1 MLSRFVI
8 LSVLVNVSAI
18 GLAHAKPIAL
28 YDFVKPTNH
37 PPTTQLVNNQI
48 EKNQQGELLKRL
60 TFSDKVTNPLF
71 TINTDKPWN
80 LSANKSISLHIQ
92 NAMDWDITLYVA
104 IKDSDGKVLKATI
117 ALPAGPLQRLLIPL
131 KETSSRTWGMR
142 GGITKAWIDDGKRYL
157 LPIEVDGDID
167 TSKVVSIDLIMEKP
181 NAPQS
186 ILVSK
191 VSATDTD
198 AERKAYYHLIDR
210 YGQNNRLT
218 WLEKI
223 TSDKAL
229 QVAAQ
234 TEQKQIQSWL
244 KASPQQNS
252 YGGIGDKPQFKG
264 SGFFTTAKK
273 DGHWYLV
280 TPDGYPFVSLGVN
293 AVVPDASQTY
303 ISGRDFMFANL
314 PSKNDPLGHF
324 YGYADTRSGNAAA
337 GGRGVDQGQWYDF
350 YQANL
355 FRVEPN
361 NTLNY
366 WRDLT
371 INRFKA
377 WGFNTLAN
385 WSDDKL
391 IDEHKLPYVLPILI
405 SGDYASVPSGMDW
418 WGYMPDTFDPKFV
431 QAVDKAVALA
441 TKGHTD
447 DPWLL
452 GYFADNELSW
462 GGIGESKMAHY
473 ALAMNAL
480 KLSLDSPAKQ
490 AFIQQLKSKYKTIN
504 LLGKAWGIDIASWD
518 VIQAKDFQAPL
529 PNKQYPAI
537 GKDYSQFLKAYADG
551 YFRTV
556 REALTKYD
564 KNHLWLGNRFAAKI
578 PEAITSCAKYC
589 DVISLNIYTLLPKDG
604 YDVDLI
610 ARLDKPTMI
619 SEFSFGSKDKGSL
632 WAGPVETVSEQARS
646 TAYQNFVTATFDDPH
661 MVGAHWFQYV
671 DEPITG
677 RLLDG
682 ENGHLGLVG
691 ITNIPFQYFVKTVRK
706 TNFAVSQ
713 KILDKALSSHKK

>member
-1 MLSRFVI
+1 MLSRFVV
-8 LSVLVNVSAI
+8 LSVLVNVSVM
-18 GLAHAKPIAL
+18 GFVQAKPIAL
-28 YDFVKPTNH
+28 YDFVKSTH
-37 PPTTQLVNNQI
+37 PPAITQSEKNQI

-60 TFSDKVTNPLF
+60 TFSDNVANPTF
-71 TINTDKPWN
+71 PISADTPWN

-104 IKDSDGKVLKATI
+104 IKDTNGNVLKAI
-117 ALPAGPLQRLLIPL
+117 VALPAGPLQQLLIPL

-142 GGITKAWIDDGKRYL
+142 GGITKAWTEDDKRYL
-157 LPIEVDGDID
+157 LPIEVVGNID
-167 TSKVVSIDLIMEKP
+167 TSKIIGIDLMMDKP

-191 VSATDTD
+191 VSATNID
-198 AERKAYYHLIDR
+198 AEQRAYHHLIDQ
-210 YGQNNRLT
+210 YGQNNRMT
-218 WLEKI
+218 WSEKI

-229 QVAAQ
+229 QIAAQ
-234 TEQKQIQSWL
+234 TEQKQLQTWL
-244 KASPQQNS
+244 KANPQQNR
-252 YGGIGDKPQFKG
+252 YGGVGSKPQFKG
-264 SGFFTTAKK
+264 TGFFTTAKK
-273 DGHWYLV
+273 AGHWYLV
-280 TPDGYPFVSLGVN
+280 TPDGYAFVSLGVN

-303 ISGRDFMFANL
+303 VSGRDFMFANL
-314 PSKNDPLGHF
+314 PDKNDPLGHF
-324 YGYADTRSGNAAA
+324 YGYANTRSGNAAA

-361 NTLNY
+361 NTLSY

-371 INRFKA
+371 VNRFKA
-377 WGFNTLAN
+377 WGFNTLGN

-391 IDEHKLPYVLPILI
+391 IDAHKLPYVLPILI
-405 SGDYASVPSGMDW
+405 SGNYASVPSGMDW

-462 GGIGESKMAHY
+462 GGIGEGNMAHY
-473 ALAMNAL
+473 ALAVNAL

-490 AFIQQLKSKYKTIN
+490 AFIQQLKSKYKTSN
-504 LLGKAWGIDIASWD
+504 LLAKAWGVNLASWEA
-518 VIQAKDFQAPL
+518 IQAKDFQAPL
-529 PNKQYPAI
+529 PNKQHPAI
-537 GKDYSQFLKAYADG
+537 GKDYSQFLTAYADG
-551 YFRTV
+551 YFKTV
-556 REALTKYD
+556 REALSKYD

-604 YDVDLI
+604 YDADLI
-610 ARLDKPTMI
+610 ARLDKPAMI

-646 TAYQNFVTATFDDPH
+646 TAYQNFVTAAFDDPR
-661 MVGAHWFQYV
+661 MVGAHWFQYI
-671 DEPITG
+671 DEPMTG

-691 ITNIPFQYFVKTVRK
+691 ITNIPFQHFVKVVRK
-706 TNFAVSQ
+706 TNFAVAQ
-713 KILDKALSSHKK
+713 KILDKITSAQKN